1 MPKILIIEDERL
13 AAEKLERLILNLRPG
28 WEVLGPIE
36 TVNHSVKWLS
46 TNPVPDLIMMDIHL
60 SDGISF
66 DIFDQVNL
74 LSPVIFTTAYDE
86 YAIRAFK
93 VNSIDYLLKPIDPD
107 ALEAALVKFERLGS
121 FLVIDKQRT
130 DDLRQQMGQ
139 TYKSRFLVRVG
150 SNMISVLTR
159 DIQYFFISERS
170 LFFHTF
176 QGKTYDI
183 DYSLEQLQQ
192 IIDPGQFF
200 RINRNCMVNIDAVSK
215 LVSYSSSRIKLEL
228 QPEVKSD
235 DLIVSRE
242 RVADFRK
249 WMDR

>member
-13 AAEKLERLILNLRPG
+13 AAEKLERLILKLRPG

-36 TVNHSVKWLS
+36 TVSHSVKWLS
-46 TNPVPDLIMMDIHL
+46 QNPIPDLTMMDIHL

-66 DIFDQVNL
+66 DIFDQLNL
-74 LSPVIFTTAYDE
+74 LSPVIFITAYDE

-107 ALEAALVKFERLGS
+107 ALEAALAKFERLGS
-121 FLVIDKQRT
+121 FSVIDKQRT
-130 DDLRQQMGQ
+130 DDLRQQLGQ

-150 SNMISVLTR
+150 FNMISVLAR

-200 RINRNCMVNIDAVSK
+200 RINRNCIVNIDAVSK

-228 QPEVKSD
+228 QPEVRSD